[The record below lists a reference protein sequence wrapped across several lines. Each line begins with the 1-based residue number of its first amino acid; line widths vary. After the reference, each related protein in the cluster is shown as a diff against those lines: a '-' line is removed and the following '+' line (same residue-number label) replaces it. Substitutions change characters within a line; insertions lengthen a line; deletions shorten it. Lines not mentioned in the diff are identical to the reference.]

1 MKEELSKIE
10 VGCVDQL
17 KQLKDE
23 QDVLEGRIKAM
34 DEMKASVAESVYLR
48 VRSDYVAKRDALEAQ
63 AKPLRAET
71 REQYAKL
78 AALME
83 SLEAE
88 LERITLDGQEIE
100 LRHQLGE

>member
-48 VRSDYVAKRDALEAQ
+48 VR
-63 AKPLRAET
+63 
-71 REQYAKL
+71 
-78 AALME
+78 
-83 SLEAE
+83 
-88 LERITLDGQEIE
+88 
-100 LRHQLGE
+100 